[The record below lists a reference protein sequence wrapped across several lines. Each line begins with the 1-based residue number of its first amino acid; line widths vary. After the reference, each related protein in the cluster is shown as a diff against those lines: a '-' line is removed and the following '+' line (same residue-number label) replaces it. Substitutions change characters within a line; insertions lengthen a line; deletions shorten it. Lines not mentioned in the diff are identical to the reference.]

1 MTSSSLPL
9 DAKKMRKKST
19 AQERRFTRQGLI
31 FASPWIIGFVG
42 FTIFPIIMAFY
53 YSFTDYDMF
62 GDTNWIG
69 WENYL
74 DIFDDRY
81 TGRAVKNTIYI
92 ALVGVPI
99 GQIVALFLA
108 TLLNKKGVKGM
119 PIFRTIFYL
128 PTLVPAAACA
138 LLFLW
143 VLNGKNGIL
152 NIALSSIGLKAP
164 GWLTDPNWTKP
175 ALIIMD
181 TWRCGGAMII
191 YLAALRS
198 VPESFYEAASLD
210 GANNTQKFWN
220 ITIPYIAPTIQF
232 NGLMAMIGAF
242 QYFVQAQIFS
252 SITDYGSN
260 AAAGGGPRNS
270 MLFYC
275 LHLYR
280 KAFKQMEMG
289 YACAMAVLLAI
300 VVMIVS
306 YLIMYF
312 SEKKI
317 TYSVE

>member
-1 MTSSSLPL
+1 MTSSSQA
-9 DAKKMRKKST
+9 AKAMRKKSSK
-19 AQERRFTRQGLI
+19 QERRYFRQGLI
-31 FASPWIIGFVG
+31 FASPWIIGFIG
-42 FTIFPIIMAFY
+42 FTIFPIIMAIY
-53 YSFTDYDMF
+53 YSFTDYSMF
-62 GDTNWIG
+62 GNTNWVG
-69 WENYL
+69 LDNYIK
-74 DIFDDRY
+74 IFNDRY
-81 TGRAVKNTIYI
+81 IERATVNTFYI

-99 GQIVALFLA
+99 GQVMALFLA
-108 TLLNKKGVKGM
+108 TLLNKKGIKGM
-119 PIFRTIFYL
+119 PVVRTIFYL

-152 NIALSSIGLKAP
+152 NIALSSIGLSAP

-198 VPESFYEAASLD
+198 VPESFYEAAALD

-232 NGLMAMIGAF
+232 NGLMAMISAF

-260 AAAGGGPRNS
+260 ASAGGGPRNS

-275 LHLYR
+275 LYLYR
-280 KAFKQMEMG
+280 KAFNQMKMG

-300 VVMIVS
+300 VVMVIS
-306 YLIMYF
+306 YTIMYY